1 MATEMWVDTNVIVRF
16 LTNDHP
22 KLSPIAKGI
31 MQQVK
36 EGKLIL
42 HVNPFVIGECVFVL
56 QGKVYGFRRQDIAER
71 LQRFLSVKGI
81 ECKDKTPL
89 IQALKNYG
97 RTNVDFA
104 DAYIP
109 AYAKHMGPE
118 KVMTFNV
125 KDFRKVDAEVFSPEE
140 VLGSFEE

>member
-1 MATEMWVDTNVIVRF
+1 MWVDTNVIVRF

-22 KLSPIAKGI
+22 EHSPIAKGI

-56 QGKVYGFRRQDIAER
+56 QGSVYGFPRQDIAER

-81 ECKDKTPL
+81 ECKEKAPL
-89 IQALKNYG
+89 VQALKNYS

-109 AYAKHMGPE
+109 AYAKYRGPE

-125 KDFRKVDAEVFSPEE
+125 KDFRKVDAEVFSPKE
-140 VLGSFEE
+140 VLRNLEE